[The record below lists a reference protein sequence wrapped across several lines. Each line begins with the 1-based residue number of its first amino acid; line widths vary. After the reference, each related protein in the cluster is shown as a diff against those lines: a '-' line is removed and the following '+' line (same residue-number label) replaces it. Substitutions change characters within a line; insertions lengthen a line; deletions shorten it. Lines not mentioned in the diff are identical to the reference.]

1 MSSYE
6 YESDYEST
14 DDSEVDY
21 DQIYDSSYEDDYF
34 EEIEP
39 FPVDREKGYSSVSK
53 HGIYLKFQ
61 SLVDDLE
68 DQRNRRVRKI
78 NLKNI
83 FETQEVLKVR
93 NYFLRNFKL
102 KVFL

>member
-21 DQIYDSSYEDDYF
+21 DQIYDSSDEDDYF

-78 NLKNI
+78 NLSNYSI
-83 FETQEVLKVR
+83 MESVKVI
-93 NYFLRNFKL
+93 L
-102 KVFL
+102 VFFIVEIDKQPKI

>member
-21 DQIYDSSYEDDYF
+21 DQIYDSSDEDDYF

-39 FPVDREKGYSSVSK
+39 FPVDREKCYASVSK
-53 HGIYLKFQ
+53 QGIYLKFQ

-78 NLKNI
+78 NSLN
-83 FETQEVLKVR
+83 
-93 NYFLRNFKL
+93 
-102 KVFL
+102 